1 MDALRPV
8 VFVVDDD
15 PSVCQVLTHL
25 LRSVGLTVRP
35 YASALGFLGA
45 ERSDVPSCLVLE
57 VRLPDLSGLELQ
69 HQLAEAQVA
78 LPLIFLTAHGTI
90 PLAVRAMKAGAREF
104 LSKPVNEHAAEDC
117 CLTKLRR
124 FPCSAEPEGV
134 KRPYALCKL

>member
-1 MDALRPV
+1 MILQ
-8 VFVVDDD
+8 
-15 PSVCQVLTHL
+15 SV
-25 LRSVGLTVRP
+25 RSSPTCCGRW
-35 YASALGFLGA
+35 ASLFGPTPQLSNSSAPNG
-45 ERSDVPSCLVLE
+45 DVPSCLVLE

-90 PLAVRAMKAGAREF
+90 PLAVPAMKAGAREF

-134 KRPYALCKL
+134 TRPYALCRL